1 MGIIDKLNIGK
12 ELENSTKK
20 LETKKELNQ
29 EENKKKRGRRCKK
42 NKFTDNY
49 IRKTIYISNEID
61 PILDNYLRE
70 HDMTVTVFFEKILK
84 KALKIK

>member
-29 EENKKKRGRRCKK
+29 EENKKKEEDDAKK
-42 NKFTDNY
+42 TNLQ
-49 IRKTIYISNEID
+49 III
-61 PILDNYLRE
+61 
-70 HDMTVTVFFEKILK
+70 
-84 KALKIK
+84 

>member
-49 IRKTIYISNEID
+49 LRKTIYISN
-61 PILDNYLRE
+61 
-70 HDMTVTVFFEKILK
+70 
-84 KALKIK
+84 